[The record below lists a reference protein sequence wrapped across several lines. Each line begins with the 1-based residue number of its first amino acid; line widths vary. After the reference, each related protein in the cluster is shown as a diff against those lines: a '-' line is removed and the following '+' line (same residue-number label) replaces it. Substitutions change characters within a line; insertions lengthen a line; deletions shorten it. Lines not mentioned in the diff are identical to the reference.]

1 MTKKIMS
8 TKATT
13 KVAKVD
19 TNQPKVNFKS
29 AKAVAS
35 SRNKSADK
43 VKATVALIKKEAK
56 SPSKNKDCV

>member
-1 MTKKIMS
+1 MS
-8 TKATT
+8 TKAAP

-29 AKAVAS
+29 TKAVAS

-43 VKATVALIKKEAK
+43 VKASLALVKKEAK